1 MWRKTVGLI
10 LLLPLGLF
18 VMPVSTGASPAPKV
32 SRIGILYPCFRPPP
46 GALFDIFRQGL
57 RDLGYVE
64 GQNIVFEL
72 RCAAVPAQ
80 QLDAL
85 ATELVQRNVE
95 VILAAGTP
103 QAQAAKRATTRIPI
117 VFMATGDAV
126 DVGLITSLAQP
137 GGNLTGL
144 TSLTPE
150 QSGKRLALLSE
161 AVPGISRVA
170 VLWDPTSRWNTRE
183 VSVMEAVAPRLGVQ
197 LHLLPVRGPGAFAQA
212 FEDAMRAGA
221 GALSV
226 LIAPFIT
233 RNLRRIV
240 DLALVHRLPT
250 IFWMQQF
257 AEAGGLM
264 AYGPSQRDLHRRAAD
279 YVARILQGAKPAE
292 LPVEQPMAFELV
304 INLKTAQMLGLT
316 LPSSL
321 LFQAT
326 EVIR

>member
-1 MWRKTVGLI
+1 MWRRSIGLV
-10 LLLPLGLF
+10 LLLTLGLL
-18 VMPVSTGASPAPKV
+18 VMPVSAGAPPPKV

-46 GALFDIFRQGL
+46 GALFDVFQQGL

-64 GQNIVFEL
+64 GENIALEL
-72 RCAAVPAQ
+72 RCAAVPAK

-85 ATELVQRNVE
+85 AAELVELNVD
-95 VILAAGTP
+95 VLLAAGTP

-117 VFMATGDAV
+117 VFIATGDAV
-126 DVGLITSLAQP
+126 DVELIASLAQP
-137 GGNLTGL
+137 GGNLSGL
-144 TSLTPE
+144 TILTPE
-150 QSGKRLALLSE
+150 QSGKRLELLTE

-170 VLWDPTSRWNTRE
+170 VLWDPASRWNTRE
-183 VSVMEAVAPRLGVQ
+183 VRVMEAVAPRLGVQ
-197 LHLLPVRGPGAFAQA
+197 LHLLAVRGPGAFAQA
-212 FEDAMRAGA
+212 FEDATRAGA

-233 RNLRRIV
+233 RNLRSIV
-240 DLALVHRLPT
+240 DLALTHRLPT

-264 AYGPSQRDLHRRAAD
+264 AYGPSQRNLNRRAAY
-279 YVARILQGAKPAE
+279 YVDRILKGAKPAD
-292 LPVEQPMAFELV
+292 LPVEQPMTFELV
-304 INLKTAQMLGLT
+304 INLKTAQALGLT
-316 LPSSL
+316 LPPSL